1 MADPPL
7 PPPNFHT
14 APRTLWDE
22 LPTDARA
29 AVERCAGRVLAVAT
43 VWAGFN
49 CEFAATVT
57 TEHSRYFV
65 KGVPRDHPAVSQQRV
80 EARIAPHV
88 GAVSPRLRWE
98 VRLDDWVLLGFD
110 HIVGRHADFA
120 PGTADLPLVADA
132 LRRLGRVAVRDLPLP
147 RIEERWRPLLT
158 SRQLELLRGES
169 LLHTDLHPHNVL
181 INDRGPRAYLVDWA
195 QPARGPAWIEVTLV
209 ASRLMD
215 EGHTAEQA
223 ASWADRFA
231 CWRTVSREAMET
243 FVFAATNQ
251 CSRGIGAAHA
261 APWNARLTAL
271 AEARAARTHLRA
283 CPPRTAR
290 SPAHR
295 TAE

>member
-1 MADPPL
+1 MADSPP

-14 APRTLWDE
+14 APRTPWDA

-29 AVERCAGRVLAVAT
+29 AVERCAGRVLGVAT

-57 TEHSRYFV
+57 TERSRFFV
-65 KGVPRDHPAVSQQRV
+65 KGVPRNHPAALQQRV
-80 EARIAPHV
+80 EVRVAPHV
-88 GAVSPRLRWE
+88 HTVAPRLRWE

-110 HIVGRHADFA
+110 HITGRHADFA

-132 LRRLGRVAVRDLPLP
+132 LRRLGRVAVRNLPLP
-147 RIEERWRPLLT
+147 RIEERWRSLLT
-158 SRQLELLRGES
+158 HRQLELLRGES

-181 INDRGPRAYLVDWA
+181 IGDRGPRAYLVDWA
-195 QPARGPAWIEVTLV
+195 QPARGPAWIEVTMV
-209 ASRLMD
+209 AGRLMD

-251 CSRGIGAAHA
+251 CSRGIGAADA

-271 AEARAARTHLRA
+271 AEARAARTHRRA
-283 CPPRTAR
+283 CPAR
-290 SPAHR
+290 PVGSR
-295 TAE
+295 RRSTLD